1 MPAAF
6 AGILLRY
13 ALERIRTHVAGR
25 AKCSY
30 RKRERDY

>member
-13 ALERIRTHVAGR
+13 ALERIHVAGR

-30 RKRERDY
+30 RKRERDD